1 MADVGSAARW
11 LVEYGTLCSLS
22 VESSQSR
29 LVKVKYDDRKW
40 KVPTVEKKWC
50 SVQSGC
56 YCVYIY

>member
-11 LVEYGTLCSLS
+11 LVEYVTLCSLS

-40 KVPTVEKKWC
+40 KVPRVRKE
-50 SVQSGC
+50 V
-56 YCVYIY
+56 V